1 MLAFGTVPTSEPRPQ
16 HTDLQELLGTA
27 VPALDVKKSRRIFV
41 NRNLRLDE
49 IQLVGFDMDYTL
61 AIYHQ
66 AAIERLSIDATLR
79 KLIAQRGYPEAIL
92 GLDYDPTFA
101 IRGLVI
107 DRKFGN
113 VLKMDRYA
121 HVGRVYHGRRALTRD
136 ERRELYQTE
145 RVRLS
150 SQQRFACI
158 DTLFSLPEAVMYASL
173 VDYFE
178 RTGSKPDYN
187 RLWQDIRE
195 SIDEAHRDETIKRI
209 IKADPAAY
217 IVRDPDLAP
226 ALHKLRSSGK
236 RLFLLTNSLWDYTD
250 HVMRFLLDGALPAYA
265 SWRSFFDLIVV
276 GSRKPDF
283 FTGHNPFLEI
293 DEAGCAIGRPT
304 ALSRGRLYQE
314 GNLHDFERMAGAAG
328 DRVLYIGD
336 HIYGDMLRSKK
347 SSTWRTAMI
356 IQELED
362 ELSLQE
368 RLMPQVI
375 RLEAVE
381 RRLPILESE
390 VSYQQMLLKSLQKLE
405 NGDGGGADA
414 AQLEAAK
421 KSAREL
427 LEDLRAQM
435 RETLAEQETLERQ
448 IECAFNPYWGA
459 IFREGAENSRFGE
472 QVEDYACV
480 YTSRASNFLAYSP
493 LQYFRSPRD
502 HMPHEVS

>member
-1 MLAFGTVPTSEPRPQ
+1 MPTSEPRPLR
-16 HTDLQELLGTA
+16 TELQDLLGTA
-27 VPALDVKKSRRIFV
+27 AHALDPKKSRRIFV

-61 AIYHQ
+61 AIYNQ
-66 AAIERLSIDATLR
+66 PEIERLSIDATLR
-79 KLIAQRGYPEAIL
+79 KLIAQRGYPDTIL
-92 GLDYDPTFA
+92 GLEYDPTFA
-101 IRGLVI
+101 VRGLVI

-113 VLKMDRYA
+113 ILKMDRYG
-121 HVGRVYHGRRALTRD
+121 HVGRVYHGHRALSRD

-145 RVRLS
+145 RVRV

-173 VDYFE
+173 VDFLD
-178 RTGSKPDYN
+178 RAGPLDYDQ
-187 RLWQDIRE
+187 LWQDIRE
-195 SIDEAHRDETIKRI
+195 SIDEAHRDDTIKRI
-209 IKADPAAY
+209 VKADTATY
-217 IVRDPDLAP
+217 FVRDPDLGA
-226 ALHKLRSSGK
+226 ALHKLRSAGK

-250 HVMRFLLDGALPAYA
+250 HVMRFLLDGVMPAYA
-265 SWRSFFDLIVV
+265 SWRSFFDIIVV

-283 FTGHNPFLEI
+283 FTGRNPFLEI
-293 DEAGCAIGRPT
+293 DEAGREIGRPT
-304 ALSRGRLYQE
+304 ALSRGHLYQE
-314 GNLHDFERMAGAAG
+314 GNLHDFERLAGASG
-328 DRVLYIGD
+328 DGVLYIGD

-356 IQELED
+356 IQELEE
-362 ELSLQE
+362 ELSLHE
-368 RLMPQVI
+368 RLMPQVV

-390 VSYQQMLLKSLQKLE
+390 VNYQQVLLKSLQRLE
-405 NGDGGGADA
+405 NGDGGGGADA

-421 KSAREL
+421 RGARDL

-435 RETLAEQETLERQ
+435 RETIAEHARLEDQ
-448 IECAFNPYWGA
+448 IESSFNRFWGA

-480 YTSRASNFLAYSP
+480 YTSRVSNFLAYSP